1 MGFDTDTDLEALA
14 ALELELRATS
24 PSVITAAPAA
34 EDAPDAAPSGHDTV
48 EDISDN
54 TPDARHASAESIA
67 SLEALTAELQSRESA
82 HQSSLQSLAQPSHE
96 RSVQA
101 PQSEYDLPQ
110 SSSIEDSELSF
121 SDVPSGENLE
131 GISLIELAEVLDQHR
146 AWVESGGESGQKAD
160 LSGVNLSKADLT
172 GVNLQGA
179 HMHRTNLTGAD
190 LSMANLRGAS
200 LVQAD
205 MRDTNLLGTELRG
218 ANLMGANLYGAEGVW
233 VGRLGG
239 TNLFDAIL
247 PETVAA
253 FDSSKAIAD
262 STQIARWFYFL
273 MLTASAICA
282 LLVAFTSDVRL
293 VMNASAIPLSSLGN
307 VLPMVGFYLGGPILL
322 FAIYL
327 RFHFVLLR
335 LWASMAALPATFQ
348 DGQTL
353 EKDGPW
359 YLMGMVRR
367 HFRWTRDGRSSFAM
381 LETVVSTALAYWVVP
396 ATLFLFWLRYLVLQ
410 DFRGT
415 LLQAVLFT
423 LSIAAATC
431 VPTIVARVL
440 RPGDPLRKDSK
451 NLLRMIFGATRA
463 ALVAGLVLLLLSIG
477 VIRGIPADT
486 DAAPERSAASIRR
499 WAAQVFQSVGY
510 RPYADLTETVLS
522 PAPKTWNEEG
532 LAAVQGAHLNQVDLR
547 FARAYRAFLLN
558 ARLWR
563 GNLEG
568 AYLSEA
574 DLRGANLREV
584 ILRDANLD
592 RAQIGHATLVSVDA
606 RNANLA
612 AADLRGADLSYA
624 NLENARLSNAKLP
637 GASLY
642 GVNLRNAQLLRADLS
657 HTDLRD
663 TKLEQSILSFADL
676 READLSSAKLVQANM
691 TGALMKGTMLLDADL
706 RNADL
711 RGASLS
717 GAVLRGA
724 DITGANLAGAD
735 LRETSGVTP
744 TQICSAHWRGA
755 LLTEEMQSA
764 VQSQC
769 SAQ

>member
-1 MGFDTDTDLEALA
+1 MALNGTRSHSEHWRAALREYGGTDLDMEMNEILGTQTLEAQRL
-14 ALELELRATS
+14 LEPTLPEQEQDKSEIEQEHGHKSELEHE
-24 PSVITAAPAA
+24 PKH
-34 EDAPDAAPSGHDTV
+34 EPD
-48 EDISDN
+48 
-54 TPDARHASAESIA
+54 
-67 SLEALTAELQSRESA
+67 
-82 HQSSLQSLAQPSHE
+82 
-96 RSVQA
+96 
-101 PQSEYDLPQ
+101 PQLGPPK
-110 SSSIEDSELSF
+110 L
-121 SDVPSGENLE
+121 SGEASVS
-131 GISLIELAEVLDQHR
+131 GVSLLELAEVLDQHR
-146 AWVESGGESGQKAD
+146 IWVETGGESGTRAD
-160 LSGVNLSKADLT
+160 LCGVNLAKADLT

-179 HMHRTNLTGAD
+179 SLHRTNLVGAD

-200 LVQAD
+200 MVQAD

-239 TNLFDAIL
+239 TNLFDAVL

-262 STQIARWFYFL
+262 ATQVARWFYFL
-273 MLTASAICA
+273 MLSAATICC
-282 LLVAFTSDVRL
+282 LLIIGTSDSRL
-293 VMNASAIPLSSLGN
+293 VINASAIPIARLGN

-322 FAIYL
+322 FITYL

-335 LWASMAALPATFQ
+335 LWGSMAALPATFQ

-367 HFRWTRDGRSSFAM
+367 HFRWTRDGRTSFAM

-396 ATLFLFWLRYLVLQ
+396 ATLLLFWLRYLVLQ

-423 LSIAAATC
+423 LSIATATC

-440 RPGDPLRKDSK
+440 TPGDPLRQSGR
-451 NLLRMIFGATRA
+451 NLFRMGFKALRA
-463 ALVAGLVLLLLSIG
+463 AMVSGCILLLLSIG
-477 VIRGIPADT
+477 VIHGLPADN
-486 DAAPERSAASIRR
+486 DAAPESSQASIKR

-510 RPYADLTETVLS
+510 RPYADLTETILS
-522 PAPKTWNEEG
+522 PLPAGGNWSDEA
-532 LAAVQGAHLNQVDLR
+532 LAAIQGARLNQVDLR
-547 FARAYRAFLLN
+547 FARAYRAFLVN

-568 AYLSEA
+568 TYLSEA

-584 ILRDANLD
+584 RLQNANLN
-592 RAQIGHATLVSVDA
+592 RAQLGHATLVSV
-606 RNANLA
+606 NAKNADMA

-624 NLENARLSNAKLP
+624 MLENAKLSNAKMP

-642 GVNLRNAQLLRADLS
+642 GVNLRNAQMLRSDLS

-663 TKLEQSILSFADL
+663 TKLEQSVLSFANL
-676 READLSSAKLVQANM
+676 EQADLSSAKLTQADLS
-691 TGALMKGTMLLDADL
+691 GAQMKGTILLDATMKD
-706 RNADL
+706 ADL
-711 RGASLS
+711 RGALLS

-724 DITGANLAGAD
+724 DLTGANLSGAD
-735 LRETSGVTP
+735 LRESVGLTLP
-744 TQICSAHWRGA
+744 QICSARWRGA
-755 LLTEEMQSA
+755 ILQAETEATAQA
-764 VQSQC
+764 QC
-769 SAQ
+769 PAQ

>member
-1 MGFDTDTDLEALA
+1 MREVKPGAGRMGLETQT
-14 ALELELRATS
+14 ELEIVPS
-24 PSVITAAPAA
+24 PEAVAEVTAKIAA
-34 EDAPDAAPSGHDTV
+34 EAEAATLANAAD
-48 EDISDN
+48 
-54 TPDARHASAESIA
+54 
-67 SLEALTAELQSRESA
+67 ESA
-82 HQSSLQSLAQPSHE
+82 AITEEQLENGLILPEPRSEETLA
-96 RSVQA
+96 
-101 PQSEYDLPQ
+101 
-110 SSSIEDSELSF
+110 
-121 SDVPSGENLE
+121 
-131 GISLIELAEVLDQHR
+131 GISMIELAEVLDQHR
-146 AWVESGGESGQKAD
+146 QWIETGGESGARAD

-179 HMHRTNLTGAD
+179 HMHRTNLTSAD

-262 STQIARWFYFL
+262 ATQIARWFYFL
-273 MLTASAICA
+273 MLSASAICA
-282 LLVAFTSDVRL
+282 LLIAFTSDVRL
-293 VMNASAIPLSSLGN
+293 VMNASAIPVPKLGN
-307 VLPMVGFYLGGPILL
+307 LLPMGGFYLGGPILL
-322 FAIYL
+322 FAVYL

-335 LWASMAALPATFQ
+335 LWGSMAALPATFQ

-396 ATLFLFWLRYLVLQ
+396 ATLLLFWLRYLVLQ

-423 LSIAAATC
+423 LAIATATC

-451 NLLRMIFGATRA
+451 NLLRMVFHATRA
-463 ALVAGLVLLLLSIG
+463 ALVAGLVILLLSIG
-477 VIRGIPADT
+477 VIRGLPADS
-486 DAAPERSAASIRR
+486 DAAPERSSASLRR
-499 WAAQVFQSVGY
+499 WAAQAFQSVGY
-510 RPYADLTETVLS
+510 RPYADLTEATLS
-522 PAPKTWNEEG
+522 PLPHGNWNEES
-532 LAAVQGAHLNQVDLR
+532 LAAVQGVRLNQVDLR

-558 ARLWR
+558 AKLWR

-584 ILRDANLD
+584 ILRDAILD
-592 RAQIGHATLVSVDA
+592 RAQLGRATLVSVDA
-606 RNANLA
+606 KNANFN
-612 AADLRGADLSYA
+612 AADLRGADMSYA
-624 NLENARLSNAKLP
+624 NLENVKLSNAKLP

-642 GVNLRNAQLLRADLS
+642 GVNLRNAQMLRTDLS
-657 HTDLRD
+657 RTDLRD
-663 TKLEQSILSFADL
+663 THLEQSILSFADL
-676 READLSSAKLVQANM
+676 READLSSAKLMQANL
-691 TGALMKGTMLLDADL
+691 TGAQMKGTILLDADL

-711 RGASLS
+711 RGAVFS
-717 GAVLRGA
+717 GAILRGA
-724 DITGANLAGAD
+724 DLTGANLAGAD
-735 LRETSGVTP
+735 LRESPGITP
-744 TQICSAHWRGA
+744 VQLCSARWRGA
-755 LLTEEMQSA
+755 LFSDEMQA
-764 VQSQC
+764 AMQSQC
-769 SAQ
+769 GAQ

>member
-1 MGFDTDTDLEALA
+1 MGFEMEAA
-14 ALELELRATS
+14 VETQELQTQTREEH
-24 PSVITAAPAA
+24 IAPEIAA
-34 EDAPDAAPSGHDTV
+34 E
-48 EDISDN
+48 
-54 TPDARHASAESIA
+54 ESVAGIA
-67 SLEALTAELQSRESA
+67 LL
-82 HQSSLQSLAQPSHE
+82 
-96 RSVQA
+96 
-101 PQSEYDLPQ
+101 
-110 SSSIEDSELSF
+110 
-121 SDVPSGENLE
+121 
-131 GISLIELAEVLDQHR
+131 ELAEVLDQHR
-146 AWVESGGESGQKAD
+146 LWVESGGETGTKAD
-160 LSGVNLSKADLT
+160 LCGVNLAKADLT

-179 HMHRTNLTGAD
+179 SLHRAKLCGAD

-200 LVQAD
+200 LAQAD
-205 MRDTNLLGTELRG
+205 LRGANLLGTELRG

-247 PETVAA
+247 PETVAG

-262 STQIARWFYFL
+262 ATQVARWFYFL
-273 MLTASAICA
+273 MLTASAICS
-282 LLVAFTSDVRL
+282 LLITFTSDLRL
-293 VMNASAIPLSSLGN
+293 VLNTSVIPLPHLGN

-322 FAIYL
+322 FGAYL

-335 LWASMAALPATFQ
+335 LWSSMAALPATFQ
-348 DGQTL
+348 DGRTL

-367 HFRWTRDGRSSFAM
+367 HFRWTRDGRTSFAL
-381 LETVVSTALAYWVVP
+381 LETVVSTALAYWIVP

-423 LSIAAATC
+423 LSMATATC

-440 RPGDPLRKDSK
+440 RPGDPLRPDSK
-451 NLLRMIFGATRA
+451 NLFRMGFRAARA
-463 ALVAGLVLLLLSIG
+463 ALLAGCALLVLSIG
-477 VIRGIPADT
+477 VIRGLPADR
-486 DAAPERSAASIRR
+486 DAAPERSQASVLR
-499 WAAQVFQSVGY
+499 WAAQAFQSVGY
-510 RPYADLTETVLS
+510 RPYADLTETNLS
-522 PAPKTWNEEG
+522 PLPARGNWSEEG

-547 FARAYRAFLLN
+547 FARAYRAFLVN

-584 ILRDANLD
+584 ILRDAILD

-624 NLENARLSNAKLP
+624 NFENAKLSNAKLP

-642 GVNLRNAQLLRADLS
+642 GANLRNAQMLRADLS
-657 HTDLRD
+657 RTDLRD
-663 TKLEQSILSFADL
+663 TKLEQSVLSFADL
-676 READLSSAKLVQANM
+676 HEADLSSADLTQANM
-691 TGALMKGTMLLDADL
+691 SGAQLKGTMLLDAEL
-706 RNADL
+706 KNADL
-711 RGASLS
+711 RGALLS

-724 DITGANLAGAD
+724 NLGGANLAGAD
-735 LRETSGVTP
+735 LREAAGVTP
-744 TQICSAHWRGA
+744 AQICSAHWRGA
-755 LLTEEMQSA
+755 LLDPDMLAA
-764 VQSQC
+764 VQAQC
-769 SAQ
+769 PAP

>member
-1 MGFDTDTDLEALA
+1 MSLETDTDLEALA
-14 ALELELRATS
+14 ALEIELRAARS
-24 PSVITAAPAA
+24 AAVAKL
-34 EDAPDAAPSGHDTV
+34 
-48 EDISDN
+48 
-54 TPDARHASAESIA
+54 ESSRVDSRPELQA
-67 SLEALTAELQSRESA
+67 LEALKSEILSTPPATNAISAPAPAQPDPGVAVSPPFDAEETTQPESA
-82 HQSSLQSLAQPSHE
+82 FSLPEIFAEENLSGISSLQ
-96 RSVQA
+96 
-101 PQSEYDLPQ
+101 
-110 SSSIEDSELSF
+110 
-121 SDVPSGENLE
+121 
-131 GISLIELAEVLDQHR
+131 LAEVLDQHR
-146 AWVESGGESGQKAD
+146 LWVESGGESGTKAD

-179 HMHRTNLTGAD
+179 QLHRTNLTGAD

-205 MRDTNLLGTELRG
+205 LRDTNLLGTELRG

-253 FDSSKAIAD
+253 FDSSRAIGDA
-262 STQIARWFYFL
+262 TQVARWFYFL
-273 MLTASAICA
+273 MLTASTLCC
-282 LLVAFTSDVRL
+282 LLIAFTSDVRL
-293 VMNASAIPLSSLGN
+293 VMNASAIPLPHLGN
-307 VLPMVGFYLGGPILL
+307 LLPMGGFFLGGPILL
-322 FAIYL
+322 FAAYL

-335 LWASMAALPATFQ
+335 LWGSMAALPATFQ

-367 HFRWTRDGRSSFAM
+367 HFRWTRDGRSSFAV

-423 LSIAAATC
+423 LSIATATC

-440 RPGDPLRKDSK
+440 RPGDALRKEPK
-451 NLLRMIFGATRA
+451 NLLRMGFQATRA
-463 ALVAGLVLLLLSIG
+463 ALAAGVVLLLLSIG

-486 DAAPERSAASIRR
+486 DASPERSAVSVRR

-510 RPYADLTETVLS
+510 RPYADLTETILS
-522 PAPKTWNEEG
+522 PLPRGNWSEES

-584 ILRDANLD
+584 TLRDANLD
-592 RAQIGHATLVSVDA
+592 RAQVGHATLVSVDA

-612 AADLRGADLSYA
+612 AADLRGADMSYA
-624 NLENARLSNAKLP
+624 NFENAKLSNAKLP

-642 GVNLRNAQLLRADLS
+642 GVNLRNAQMLRADLS
-657 HTDLRD
+657 RTDLRD
-663 TKLEQSILSFADL
+663 THLEQSILSFADL
-676 READLSSAKLVQANM
+676 READLSSAKLTQANM
-691 TGALMKGTMLLDADL
+691 TGAQLKGTILLDADL

-711 RGASLS
+711 RSALLS

-735 LRETSGVTP
+735 LREAPGATP
-744 TQICSAHWRGA
+744 AQICSARWRGA
-755 LLTEEMQSA
+755 LLSDEMQAA
-764 VQSQC
+764 VQAQC
-769 SAQ
+769 PTP

>member
-1 MGFDTDTDLEALA
+1 MGLETQTELEIVPSAEVVAKVTAEIAAEAEEVAVSAA
-14 ALELELRATS
+14 ALEAPTITESFTITDEQLENGLAL
-24 PSVITAAPAA
+24 P
-34 EDAPDAAPSGHDTV
+34 
-48 EDISDN
+48 
-54 TPDARHASAESIA
+54 ESRP
-67 SLEALTAELQSRESA
+67 EET
-82 HQSSLQSLAQPSHE
+82 LA
-96 RSVQA
+96 
-101 PQSEYDLPQ
+101 
-110 SSSIEDSELSF
+110 
-121 SDVPSGENLE
+121 
-131 GISLIELAEVLDQHR
+131 GISVLELAEVLDQHR
-146 AWVESGGESGQKAD
+146 QWIETGGETGAKAD

-179 HMHRTNLTGAD
+179 HLHRTNLTSAD

-262 STQIARWFYFL
+262 ATQIARWFYFL
-273 MLTASAICA
+273 MLSSSAICT
-282 LLVAFTSDVRL
+282 LLIAFTSDVRL
-293 VMNASAIPLSSLGN
+293 VMNASAIPIPKLGN

-322 FAIYL
+322 FIVYL

-335 LWASMAALPATFQ
+335 LWGSMAALPATFQ

-396 ATLFLFWLRYLVLQ
+396 ATLLLFWLRYLVLQ

-423 LSIAAATC
+423 LSIATATC

-451 NLLRMIFGATRA
+451 NLLRMVFHSTRA
-463 ALVAGLVLLLLSIG
+463 ALVAGLVILMLSIG
-477 VIRGIPADT
+477 VIRGIPADN
-486 DAAPERSAASIRR
+486 DAAPERSAASLRR
-499 WAAQVFQSVGY
+499 WASQAFQSVGY
-510 RPYADLTETVLS
+510 RPYADLTEATLS
-522 PAPKTWNEEG
+522 PLPQGNWNEES
-532 LAAVQGAHLNQVDLR
+532 LAAVQGVRLNSVDLR

-558 ARLWR
+558 AKLWR

-584 ILRDANLD
+584 ILRDAILD
-592 RAQIGHATLVSVDA
+592 RAQMGHATLVSVDA
-606 RNANLA
+606 KNANFN
-612 AADLRGADLSYA
+612 AADLRGADMSYA
-624 NLENARLSNAKLP
+624 NLE
-637 GASLY
+637 
-642 GVNLRNAQLLRADLS
+642 
-657 HTDLRD
+657 
-663 TKLEQSILSFADL
+663 
-676 READLSSAKLVQANM
+676 
-691 TGALMKGTMLLDADL
+691 
-706 RNADL
+706 
-711 RGASLS
+711 
-717 GAVLRGA
+717 
-724 DITGANLAGAD
+724 
-735 LRETSGVTP
+735 
-744 TQICSAHWRGA
+744 
-755 LLTEEMQSA
+755 
-764 VQSQC
+764 
-769 SAQ
+769 